1 MNSQS
6 QSSSSS
12 AQSSSRRGLFSR
24 LAEMTEE
31 RNRADCLISEL
42 RFLASMIRH
51 DGVLHNNIA
60 IITEKADAHIKR
72 RWSLMAT
79 PKA

>member
-1 MNSQS
+1 MNLQS
-6 QSSSSS
+6 QSSSLS
-12 AQSSSRRGLFSR
+12 ARSSSRRSLFSR

-51 DGVLHNNIA
+51 DGVLHKNVE

-72 RWSLMAT
+72 RWNLIANEKS
-79 PKA
+79 